1 MDGLV
6 QVNGG
11 WELGL
16 QSRLGVAWEGSTT
29 IVCLPFSSVD
39 AAPHLFRAGWLPE
52 GLTAKCTQ
60 GNKANE
66 PFSNEKCPFSGWVCL
81 PRGVFGFWFSW
92 YCPSIA
98 ERACPVPDCLS
109 WRQRQS
115 PTPTVSSPGK
125 APALG
130 FLWRE
135 GINSL
140 HLKIAL
146 SY

>member
-92 YCPSIA
+92 YCPAIA
-98 ERACPVPDCLS
+98 ERACPCLTA
-109 WRQRQS
+109 S
-115 PTPTVSSPGK
+115 PVGRDSPPPPLSAAQGR
-125 APALG
+125 PLPLGSCGGRALIH
-130 FLWRE
+130 F
-135 GINSL
+135 I
-140 HLKIAL
+140 
-146 SY
+146 